1 MSSARSR
8 LNWPLVS
15 TRSQPTSSALLQHG
29 RVGVS
34 AVTDDLGPR
43 RASGEKRPYG
53 IAPEFGVGLEVDEC
67 ENCFAVGQFLVQ
79 PLYRHDLPGV
89 APAWRCNVLNA
100 GQEEEVGCYDENF
113 LATRHRRDAG
123 GSGWLCHG
131 ETCPY
136 SSSVSSSTIS
146 PISTS
151 TGSSLSPAGRIRL
164 TSVLCI
170 LACGRMLC
178 NSLSAV

>member
-1 MSSARSR
+1 MSFGRSR

-15 TRSQPTSSALLQHG
+15 TRSAAYLLGLAEHR

-34 AVTDDLGPR
+34 AVTYDLGPR
-43 RASGEKRPYG
+43 RAAGRTSLRHRPRIRG
-53 IAPEFGVGLEVDEC
+53 RPRGRRVRGRVC
-67 ENCFAVGQFLVQ
+67 
-79 PLYRHDLPGV
+79 RR
-89 APAWRCNVLNA
+89 PALHSAAFCQHRRP
-100 GQEEEVGCYDENF
+100 GQEEEVGCYDENC

-136 SSSVSSSTIS
+136 SSSVTSSTIS